1 MRKRSRQLSFILAIA
16 LIFSSFQLPFLG
28 SRNVYAAGVP
38 EITDIS
44 LIATT
49 DVEGTQSLKYQIYGK
64 NFDNPTFWIDGRSVT
79 STGYE
84 VVDGAY
90 LIIRTSENNDF
101 FESGLHKF
109 KVQNVDG
116 TESAPDLEFTVKI
129 AAWVTSISKSK
140 VYIGESL
147 TIYGTGIDD
156 DITEIL
162 VGGNPYSAS
171 EYVVD
176 KTEQKI
182 TIANVKSAM
191 FPRNGD
197 VKIVKNTSDATPRE
211 IVGVY
216 KSAISVVGKI
226 TGVEV
231 DKVVPNTGP
240 VDGGSTI
247 RIMGKDG
254 ASDFRSDMKIYV
266 DTVEEGNALSDI
278 ELLYDEG
285 DSSVIGIS
293 GTMPKSPTNSQG
305 VFPIIITD
313 NTGSNELEIENAF
326 TYEDK
331 DNLLRLLTVTPPYG
345 KGVSDEDADI
355 TGRNIITLN
364 IPNLSEWTVNTAV
377 YSEGSYYDHD
387 KNAFIIQYEGIY
399 GEGSGGTPNVDITRE
414 IKLILGKTTEI
425 TEYEY
430 AVAQDKVIAKIPSVT
445 EPGPVSVTMQTST
458 EVRDKATKEYVFSR
472 EEEDTLTNGF
482 TFLPATT
489 IPVIDSIEPSMGPL
503 EELIYLTIRG
513 SDFQVLTDDTTTK
526 YPIIDI
532 GDNMKIIDPNSSDA
546 DDPSLTD
553 NPDWIKVYDDD
564 GNEVNGV
571 GRITGTII
579 KTAIQA
585 HGIGLVEGEH
595 LIRITNPD
603 LGTSVYSDDA
613 SKKIKLLKHSRAS
626 EDLPSVTSITPHI
639 GPIEGGTEIVIE
651 GDNFDYKEITPEVIV
666 TIDGLAAQVT
676 KATKTKIEA
685 IVPPGITIGDKIVQ
699 VITEDGAMVTVD
711 KRYTYIRQ
719 VSNPEIEEIAP
730 AFGGKGTVVYIFG
743 RDKGEDQPNFYA
755 PDPLGERIEDKIGT
769 RVLLNDIDVNDK
781 EEYDDGG
788 HLIAGSV
795 YNKVH
800 GEITAEDDGNV
811 FYAKSR
817 VEIIDRNTL
826 RVTIPGG
833 YSPGLKSL
841 TILNPD
847 TSTANVEGAFNY
859 KIPPED
865 QEVKITNIDP
875 DYGSYTGGMFIT
887 IEGENFKDGAKV
899 YFGGKEASNVTVG
912 GNRDKIS
919 LRTPAYELP
928 NPDIEPS
935 KIVDITVVNYDGSTA
950 TSEPQYDVD
959 EKYIGGGY
967 TYMVPESEPIVNDVT
982 PSEGT
987 TIGNEYIS
995 LTGVDFRKYYDTEK
1009 GIYIYPK
1016 VYFGGDEAKE
1026 VVYIDDTEL
1035 YVKTPFHSDEGGVD
1049 ITVINPDA
1057 GTYVKVNG
1065 FTYRMTKPTID
1076 EVIPNRG
1083 HKDGGQEII
1092 IKGKDILAGDFSD
1105 EIKGELLDEDTPKI
1119 NVLAIFGD
1127 EKDEDKVI
1135 LNKAENELGDIRIDY
1150 DGDKTTDNVLIYHKD
1165 IDDPIA
1171 RYDLNPDE
1179 RHLFILEWEK
1189 ILGEAIGAEGVLV
1202 ELRDEELRSTR
1213 RIAPKAEVMDAT
1225 GEDETKT
1232 LVVQTPPASY
1242 IGEKNLYIENKDRG
1256 WSSTTFEY
1264 LNPSSDPIIKS
1275 ITPSSMVENS
1285 DKEVVK
1291 YHVESTIAGGLYIT
1305 IDGYDL
1311 RQNVEVF
1318 IDGTSAPLISRVVL
1332 NEEDSEGRLRTR
1344 VVVKSPAGD
1353 VDKINQ
1359 ELRIM
1364 IVNEDGGF
1372 VDASDTSKIMPQS
1385 DETGAKPYF
1394 FVYRIPESSPY
1405 IDSVLPA
1412 ETSQAGGNKVRI
1424 VGYDFRSGA
1433 IVVIGGRESSVDFI
1447 DNDEIVVITPTDLT
1461 PGLKDVQ
1468 VINTDHGA
1476 VTKTGAIKVVS
1487 YPMIKTVTTEG
1498 GQNVQR
1504 VSIEGGFKIILTGE
1518 NFQTGSQVYFG
1529 GTRKKIGTSDNA
1541 DVKGLFSDDSYY
1553 EIEGAYPAQKV
1564 EFINENQLLV
1574 TVPEVFK
1581 EGDYSITVLNSDRG
1595 LSDDESVIDY
1605 KVPIPSDP
1613 VNLEAEI
1620 VNDKYIRIYGYS
1632 ASNVSYYEIYTYLGD
1647 DNPDDEDFEYLD
1659 TTNRSSYKITKFK
1672 DIDEDEDIY
1681 LKIRAV
1687 NKYGPSEWSNEVK
1700 ISYSKLDDID
1710 GIGEEDEDGD
1720 LVSDYQEDIGR
1731 EGVNVVLGD
1740 DGLRGRDYDLYV
1752 IDLKDKKYDGIDIRM
1767 INVPGKI
1774 IKESSRIILVDN
1786 GETRLQFTPRNFYVY
1801 SFYGMSSSEQE
1812 KTYGR
1817 LTFAKLKGSQA
1828 DSLEKKVPRK
1838 YKLKS
1843 KIYEVKA
1850 ELQSGRDAISLEST
1864 SGTMD
1869 LEITYDENLLMG
1881 MDESKLQLYKFDP
1894 SEDEWL
1900 PLAGGV
1906 DKENNKVYARI
1917 SGPGHYAI
1925 FGEK

>member
-1 MRKRSRQLSFILAIA
+1 MRRRNRQLSFILAIA

-28 SRNVYAAGVP
+28 SGNVYAAGAP

-49 DVEGTQSLKYQIYGK
+49 TVEGTQSLKYQIYGM

-79 STGYE
+79 SSGYE

-116 TESAPDLEFTVKI
+116 TESASDLDFTVKI

-147 TIYGTGIDD
+147 TIYGTGIYDD
-156 DITEIL
+156 GNIKEVII
-162 VGGNPYSAS
+162 GGNPYALG
-171 EYVVD
+171 EYVID
-176 KTEQKI
+176 ETEQKI

-197 VKIVKNTSDATPRE
+197 VKIVKNTSDATSRE

-247 RIMGKDG
+247 RIIGKDG

-266 DTVEEGNALSDI
+266 DTVDGGNALSDI

-387 KNAFIIQYEGIY
+387 KNAFIIEYEGIY
-399 GEGSGGTPNVDITRE
+399 GEGSGGSYNVDITRE

-425 TEYEY
+425 TEYKY
-430 AVAQDKVIAKIPSVT
+430 DTAQDKVVAKIPSVT

-458 EVRDKATKEYVFSR
+458 EVRDKVTEEYVFSR

-489 IPVIDSIEPSMGPL
+489 IPVIDSVEPSMGPL
-503 EELIYLTIRG
+503 DELIYLTIRG
-513 SDFQVLTDDTTTK
+513 SDFQVLTKDAITE

-532 GDNMKIIDPNSSDA
+532 GDRMKIIDPNSVDA
-546 DDPSLTD
+546 DDITVNS
-553 NPDWIKVYDDD
+553 DWIKIYDDE

-579 KTAIQA
+579 KTAIPA
-585 HGIGLVEGEH
+585 HGISLAEGEH
-595 LIRITNPD
+595 LIKITNPD

-626 EDLPSVTSITPHI
+626 EDLPIVTNISPHI
-639 GPIEGGTEIVIE
+639 GPIEGGAEIVIE
-651 GDNFDYKEITPEVIV
+651 GDNFDYKEITPDVVV
-666 TIDGLAAQVT
+666 TIDGLAAQIT

-699 VITEDGAMVTVD
+699 IITEDGAIVTAD
-711 KRYTYIRQ
+711 DRYTYIRQ

-755 PDPLGERIEDKIGT
+755 PDPLGARIEDKIGT
-769 RVLLNDIDVNDK
+769 RVFLNDIDVNDK
-781 EEYDDGG
+781 EE
-788 HLIAGSV
+788 S
-795 YNKVH
+795 
-800 GEITAEDDGNV
+800 
-811 FYAKSR
+811 S
-817 VEIIDRNTL
+817 VEIIDRNTI

-833 YSPGLKSL
+833 YSPGLKRL
-841 TILNPD
+841 TVINPD

-859 KIPPED
+859 KIPPEG

-899 YFGGKEASNVTVG
+899 YFGGKEASNVTVS

-919 LRTPAYELP
+919 LRTPPYELP

-935 KIVDITVVNYDGSTA
+935 KIVDVTVVNYDGSTA

-967 TYMVPESEPIVNDVT
+967 TYMVPESEPIINDVT

-1009 GIYIYPK
+1009 EIYIYPK
-1016 VYFGGDEAKE
+1016 VYFGGEEAKE
-1026 VVYIDDTEL
+1026 VIYIDDTEL

-1057 GTYVKVNG
+1057 GTYVKLNG
-1065 FTYRMTKPTID
+1065 FTYRMTKPIID
-1076 EVIPNRG
+1076 EVIPDRG

-1105 EIKGELLDEDTPKI
+1105 EIKLELLDGDTPKI
-1119 NVLAIFGD
+1119 NVLAIFGE
-1127 EKDEDKVI
+1127 EKDDDKVI
-1135 LNKAENELGDIRIDY
+1135 LNQAENELGDIRIDY
-1150 DGDKTTDNVLIYHKD
+1150 HEDRGEVDLNDGGKTTDNVLIYHKD
-1165 IDDPIA
+1165 ITKPIA
-1171 RYDLNPDE
+1171 HYDLNPDE

-1202 ELRDEELRSTR
+1202 ELRDEELKTTR

-1225 GEDETKT
+1225 GEDKTKT
-1232 LVVQTPPASY
+1232 LIVQTPPVAY
-1242 IGEKNLYIENKDRG
+1242 IGERNLYIENKDRG

-1264 LNPSSDPIIKS
+1264 LSPSSDPIIKS
-1275 ITPSSMVENS
+1275 ITPSSEVKNS
-1285 DKEVVK
+1285 EEEVIK
-1291 YHVESTIAGGLYIT
+1291 YHVESTIEGGLYIT

-1311 RQNVEVF
+1311 RKDVEVF
-1318 IDGTSAPLISRVVL
+1318 IDGTPAPLVSRVVL

-1344 VVVKSPAGD
+1344 LVVKSPKGD
-1353 VDKINQ
+1353 TDDLNK

-1364 IVNEDGGF
+1364 IVNADGGF
-1372 VDASDTSKIMPQS
+1372 LDASDISKIIPQIGGQ
-1385 DETGAKPYF
+1385 DAKPYF
-1394 FVYRIPESSPY
+1394 FVYRIPESKPY
-1405 IDSVLPA
+1405 LDSILPA
-1412 ETSQAGGNKVRI
+1412 ETSQAGNNKVRI
-1424 VGYDFRSGA
+1424 VGYDFRTGA
-1433 IVVIGGRESSVDFI
+1433 SVLIGGRKASIDFI
-1447 DNDEIVVITPTDLT
+1447 DSDEIVILTPTDLT

-1468 VINTDHGA
+1468 IINTDHGA
-1476 VTKTGAIKVVS
+1476 VTKTAAIKIVS
-1487 YPMIKTVTTEG
+1487 YPEITKVTTEG
-1498 GQNVQR
+1498 GQSIQR
-1504 VSIEGGFKIILTGE
+1504 VSIEGGFKIVLLGK
-1518 NFQTGSQVYFG
+1518 NFQNGSKVYFG
-1529 GTRKKIGTSDNA
+1529 GSRKKIGVSDNA
-1541 DVKGLFSDDSYY
+1541 EAKGLFKDDNYY
-1553 EIEGAYPAQKV
+1553 EIDNAYQAKEV
-1564 EFINENQLLV
+1564 VFVNENQLLV

-1581 EGDYSITVLNSDRG
+1581 EGDYSITILNADRG
-1595 LSDDESVIDY
+1595 LSDDGKTIDY

-1613 VNLEAEI
+1613 VNLKAEI

-1632 ASNVSYYEIYTYLGD
+1632 SKDVSYYEVYTYLGD
-1647 DNPDDEDFEYLD
+1647 DSPDDEDFEYLN
-1659 TTNRSSYKITKFK
+1659 TTNRTSYRITKFK
-1672 DIDEDEDIY
+1672 DIDDDEDIY

-1700 ISYSKLDDID
+1700 ISYNILEDID

-1720 LVSDYQEDIGR
+1720 LVSNYQEDVSR
-1731 EGVNVVLGD
+1731 DGVNVVLGD
-1740 DGLRGRDYDLYV
+1740 KGFRGSEYDLYE
-1752 IDLKDKKYDGIDIRM
+1752 IDLKDKKYQNIDTRT
-1767 INVPGKI
+1767 INIPGKI

-1786 GETRLQFTPRNFYVY
+1786 GETRIQFTPRNFNVY
-1801 SFYGMSSSEQE
+1801 SFYNMSSSEQDRV
-1812 KTYGR
+1812 YGR
-1817 LTFAKLKGSQA
+1817 LTFKKIKGSEA
-1828 DSLEKKVPRK
+1828 DPLEKKIPRK

-1843 KIYEVKA
+1843 KIYEVKT
-1850 ELQSGRDAISLEST
+1850 EFQSGRNLISVEST
-1864 SGTMD
+1864 SGAMD
-1869 LEITYDENLLMG
+1869 LEISYDENLLMG
-1881 MDESKLQLYKFDP
+1881 MDESKLQLHKFDP
-1894 SEDEWL
+1894 DEGKWL
-1900 PLAGGV
+1900 PLAGGI
-1906 DKENNKVYARI
+1906 DKENNRVYARI
-1917 SGPGHYAI
+1917 YGQGRYAI
-1925 FGEK
+1925 LGEK